1 MNIKNCCISL
11 VFLLCTLGVYGQEKR
26 IEVCVDFR
34 VNKTNLDSSF
44 SDNAIRVQEIISF
57 LQEMRQDSTVRIV
70 EVSFCG
76 AASPEGSYQLNRKL
90 AQGRLSSL
98 EKLVRQEVEIPDSVI
113 TRNDSYIPWDIL
125 KSLVKDSELTH
136 KEEVLAILEEESRL
150 VDYHH
155 PNTHIDNRIVKI
167 KQLDEGRVWQQI
179 NRQFF
184 SSMRN
189 ACTVIVTY
197 RDELQTEPEVIS
209 QPVEPEVKTE
219 SEPAP
224 VVVPE
229 PEPVPEI
236 ITGTEGWNRQLHV
249 KTNAIGLAMAIA
261 NAGVEVDLAPHWSF
275 TLPVYYSAWDYFKS
289 TIKFRT
295 FAVQPEFRYWF
306 SENNHKFF
314 IGAHFGYAQYNIAV
328 DGNYRYQDHDG
339 KSPALG
345 GGVSVGYR
353 MPISKND
360 KWHIEFTLGA
370 GAYRLHYDR
379 FYNVNNG
386 KLMDTHKKTYCGVD
400 NAAVNISYRFNLNKR
415 KK

>member
-57 LQEMRQDSTVRIV
+57 LQEIRQDSTVRIV

-197 RDELQTEPEVIS
+197 RDELQTDPEVIS

-236 ITGTEGWNRQLHV
+236 ITATEGWNRQLHV

>member
-1 MNIKNCCISL
+1 MSL

-26 IEVCVDFR
+26 MEVCVDFR

-125 KSLVKDSELTH
+125 KSLVQDSELTH

-155 PNTHIDNRIVKI
+155 QNTHIDNRIVKI

-197 RDELQTEPEVIS
+197 RDELQTDPEVIS

-345 GGVSVGYR
+345 GGISVGYR

-386 KLMDTHKKTYCGVD
+386 KLIDTHKKTYCGVD

>member
-26 IEVCVDFR
+26 MEVCVDFR

-57 LQEMRQDSTVRIV
+57 LQEIRQDSTVRIV

-197 RDELQTEPEVIS
+197 RDELQTDPEVIS

-345 GGVSVGYR
+345 GGISVGYR

>member
-1 MNIKNCCISL
+1 MNIKNCCMSL

-44 SDNAIRVQEIISF
+44 SGNAMRVQEIISF

-76 AASPEGSYQLNRKL
+76 AASPEGSYQLNRQL

-125 KSLVKDSELTH
+125 KSLVQDSELTH

-224 VVVPE
+224 VVAPE
-229 PEPVPEI
+229 PEPIQEI
-236 ITGTEGWNRQLHV
+236 ITEPEGWTRQLHV

>member
-197 RDELQTEPEVIS
+197 RDELQTDPEVIS

>member
-1 MNIKNCCISL
+1 MSL

-26 IEVCVDFR
+26 MEVCVDFR

-76 AASPEGSYQLNRKL
+76 AASPEGSYQLNRQL

-125 KSLVKDSELTH
+125 KSLVQDSELTH
-136 KEEVLAILEEESRL
+136 KEEVLAILDEESRL

>member
-26 IEVCVDFR
+26 MEICVDFR

-44 SDNAIRVQEIISF
+44 SGNAMRVQEIISF
-57 LQEMRQDSTVRIV
+57 LQEIRQDSTVRIV

-236 ITGTEGWNRQLHV
+236 ITATEGWNRQLHV

>member
-1 MNIKNCCISL
+1 MSL

-26 IEVCVDFR
+26 MEVCVDFR

-44 SDNAIRVQEIISF
+44 SGNAMRVQEIISF
-57 LQEMRQDSTVRIV
+57 LQEIRQDSTVRIV

-197 RDELQTEPEVIS
+197 RDELQTDPEVIS
-209 QPVEPEVKTE
+209 QPVESEVKTE

-306 SENNHKFF
+306 NENNHKFF

-345 GGVSVGYR
+345 GGISVGYR

>member
-1 MNIKNCCISL
+1 MSL

-57 LQEMRQDSTVRIV
+57 LQEIRQDSTVRIV

-155 PNTHIDNRIVKI
+155 PDTHIDNRIEKI

-209 QPVEPEVKTE
+209 QPVEPGHLRFLFTIPLGTISRALSSSALLPYSLNSAIGFIRKTMDG
-219 SEPAP
+219 SWAHTSVWHISTLHLMVSIDIRIITAKPLLW
-224 VVVPE
+224 VVV
-229 PEPVPEI
+229 
-236 ITGTEGWNRQLHV
+236 
-249 KTNAIGLAMAIA
+249 
-261 NAGVEVDLAPHWSF
+261 
-275 TLPVYYSAWDYFKS
+275 
-289 TIKFRT
+289 
-295 FAVQPEFRYWF
+295 
-306 SENNHKFF
+306 
-314 IGAHFGYAQYNIAV
+314 
-328 DGNYRYQDHDG
+328 
-339 KSPALG
+339 
-345 GGVSVGYR
+345 
-353 MPISKND
+353 
-360 KWHIEFTLGA
+360 
-370 GAYRLHYDR
+370 
-379 FYNVNNG
+379 
-386 KLMDTHKKTYCGVD
+386 
-400 NAAVNISYRFNLNKR
+400 
-415 KK
+415 

>member
-1 MNIKNCCISL
+1 M
-11 VFLLCTLGVYGQEKR
+11 
-26 IEVCVDFR
+26 EVCVDFR

-57 LQEMRQDSTVRIV
+57 LQEIRQDSTVRIV

-76 AASPEGSYQLNRKL
+76 AASPEGSYQLNRQL

-197 RDELQTEPEVIS
+197 RDELQTDPEVIS
-209 QPVEPEVKTE
+209 QPVESEVKTE

-345 GGVSVGYR
+345 GGISVGYR

>member
-44 SDNAIRVQEIISF
+44 SGNAMRVQEIISF
-57 LQEMRQDSTVRIV
+57 LQEIRQDSTVRIV

-184 SSMRN
+184 SSMRY

-306 SENNHKFF
+306 NENNHKFF

-345 GGVSVGYR
+345 GGISVGYR

-360 KWHIEFTLGA
+360 KWHIEFMLGA

>member
-57 LQEMRQDSTVRIV
+57 LQEIRQDSTVRIV
-70 EVSFCG
+70 EVSLCG
-76 AASPEGSYQLNRKL
+76 SASPEGSYQLNRKL